1 MQFVNEHRRLQ
12 AVHGGRNIIALF
24 PITIFH
30 FTCLHRFVYNEIL
43 RYFSFQLPIRCG
55 EFMKSNSSPIK
66 RLVIKIGTNLL
77 TGKQGFEGT
86 AMENMVKEI
95 CALKRESGMDILIV
109 SSGAV
114 GCGMQALSLAK
125 RPAVL
130 PDKQAVAAV
139 GQSRLMHYYET
150 LFRAYGEGLTTAQ
163 VLLTQSDLDSRRNY
177 LNVRNTLVTLLGM
190 GNVIPIINENDST
203 ATEELRFGDNDTLA
217 AKIAAKINA
226 NLLIILTD
234 VEGLYDKN
242 PQQDAN
248 AKLITD
254 VLQITPEIEMAAGGA
269 GSIASTGG
277 MRTKLEAARIA
288 TAAGVDCVITS
299 GRMDQAIH
307 RVLAGEAP
315 RTRFFPAK
323 VSLPHRKRWIA
334 FGRTTTG
341 AVHIDDGARNALLN
355 KGKSLLPAGIVQVEG
370 KFDAGAAVR
379 IVDSEGRTIARG
391 LANYS
396 NEKINAIKGR
406 KSTEIAAILGHKDF
420 DEVIHR
426 DNMAF
431 F

>member
-1 MQFVNEHRRLQ
+1 MN
-12 AVHGGRNIIALF
+12 
-24 PITIFH
+24 TD
-30 FTCLHRFVYNEIL
+30 
-43 RYFSFQLPIRCG
+43 
-55 EFMKSNSSPIK
+55 SSQMK
-66 RLVIKIGTNLL
+66 RLVVKIGTNLL
-77 TGKQGFEGT
+77 AGKQGFEGY

-114 GCGMQALSLAK
+114 GCGMEVLSRTK
-125 RPAVL
+125 RPDSL
-130 PDKQAVAAV
+130 PEKQAVAAV
-139 GQSRLMHYYET
+139 GQSRLMHYYES
-150 LFRAYGEGLTTAQ
+150 LFRSYGEGLTSAQ
-163 VLLTQSDLDSRRNY
+163 VLLTQSDLDSRQNY
-177 LNVRNTLVTLLGM
+177 LNVRNTLLALFSM
-190 GNVIPIINENDST
+190 GNVVPIVNENDST

-242 PQQDAN
+242 PQQDAS
-248 AKLITD
+248 AQLIRD
-254 VLQITPEIEMAAGGA
+254 VETITPEIELAAGGA
-269 GSIASTGG
+269 GSVAATGG

-288 TAAGVDCVITS
+288 TAAGVNCVITS
-299 GRMDQAIH
+299 GRLNQVIH

-323 VSLPHRKRWIA
+323 VSMPHRKRWIA

-341 AVHIDDGARNALLN
+341 ALHIDDGARNALLR
-355 KGKSLLPAGIVQVEG
+355 KGKSLLAAGIVQVDG
-370 KFDAGAAVR
+370 KFAAGAAVR
-379 IVDSEGRTIARG
+379 IVDREGKMLARG
-391 LANYS
+391 LANYGS
-396 NEKINAIKGR
+396 DSIDAIKGK
-406 KSTEIAAILGHKDF
+406 KSTEIAAILGQKDF

>member
-1 MQFVNEHRRLQ
+1 MN
-12 AVHGGRNIIALF
+12 
-24 PITIFH
+24 TD
-30 FTCLHRFVYNEIL
+30 
-43 RYFSFQLPIRCG
+43 
-55 EFMKSNSSPIK
+55 SSQMK
-66 RLVIKIGTNLL
+66 RLVVKIGTNLL
-77 TGKQGFEGT
+77 AGKQGFEGY

-114 GCGMQALSLAK
+114 GCGMEVLSRTK
-125 RPAVL
+125 RPDSL
-130 PDKQAVAAV
+130 PEKQAVAAV
-139 GQSRLMHYYET
+139 GQSRLMHYYES
-150 LFRAYGEGLTTAQ
+150 LFRSYGEGLTSAQ
-163 VLLTQSDLDSRRNY
+163 VLLTQSDLDSRQNY
-177 LNVRNTLVTLLGM
+177 LNVRNTLLALFSM
-190 GNVIPIINENDST
+190 GNVVPIVNENDST

-242 PQQDAN
+242 PQQDAS
-248 AKLITD
+248 AQLIRDIET
-254 VLQITPEIEMAAGGA
+254 ITPEIELAAGGA
-269 GSIASTGG
+269 GSVAATGG

-288 TAAGVDCVITS
+288 TAAGVNCVITS
-299 GRMDQAIH
+299 GRLNQVIH

-323 VSLPHRKRWIA
+323 VSMPHRKRWIA

-341 AVHIDDGARNALLN
+341 ALHIDDGARNALLR
-355 KGKSLLPAGIVQVEG
+355 KGKSLLAAGIVQVDG
-370 KFDAGAAVR
+370 KFAAGAAVR
-379 IVDSEGRTIARG
+379 IVDSEGKMLARG
-391 LANYS
+391 LTNYGS
-396 NEKINAIKGR
+396 DSIDAIKGK
-406 KSTEIAAILGHKDF
+406 KSTEIAAILGQKDF

>member
-1 MQFVNEHRRLQ
+1 MN
-12 AVHGGRNIIALF
+12 
-24 PITIFH
+24 TD
-30 FTCLHRFVYNEIL
+30 
-43 RYFSFQLPIRCG
+43 
-55 EFMKSNSSPIK
+55 SSQMK
-66 RLVIKIGTNLL
+66 RLVVKIGTNLL
-77 TGKQGFEGT
+77 AGKQGFEGY

-114 GCGMQALSLAK
+114 GCGMEVLSRTK
-125 RPAVL
+125 RPDSL
-130 PDKQAVAAV
+130 PEKQAVAAV
-139 GQSRLMHYYET
+139 GQSRLMHYYES
-150 LFRAYGEGLTTAQ
+150 LFRSYGEGLTSAQ
-163 VLLTQSDLDSRRNY
+163 VLLTQSDLDSRQNY
-177 LNVRNTLVTLLGM
+177 LNVRNTLLALFSM
-190 GNVIPIINENDST
+190 GNVVPIVNENDST

-242 PQQDAN
+242 PQQDAS
-248 AKLITD
+248 AQLIRD
-254 VLQITPEIEMAAGGA
+254 VETITPEIELAAGGA
-269 GSIASTGG
+269 GSVAATGG

-288 TAAGVDCVITS
+288 TAAGVNCVITS
-299 GRMDQAIH
+299 GRLNQVIH

-323 VSLPHRKRWIA
+323 VSMPHRKRWIA

-341 AVHIDDGARNALLN
+341 VLHIDDGARNALLR
-355 KGKSLLPAGIVQVEG
+355 KGKSLLAAGIVQVDG
-370 KFDAGAAVR
+370 KFAAGAAVR
-379 IVDSEGRTIARG
+379 IVDREGKMLARG
-391 LANYS
+391 LANYGS
-396 NEKINAIKGR
+396 DSIDAIKGK
-406 KSTEIAAILGHKDF
+406 KSTEIAAILGQKDF